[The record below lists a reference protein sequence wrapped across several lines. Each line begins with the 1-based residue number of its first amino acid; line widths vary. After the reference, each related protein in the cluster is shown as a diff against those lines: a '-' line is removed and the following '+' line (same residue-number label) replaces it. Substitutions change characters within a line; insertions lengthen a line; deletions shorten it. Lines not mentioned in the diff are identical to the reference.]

1 MQRAGKR
8 TKSRCKAGKKKPPIK
23 DIFLEVGSCSLIML
37 FSFETTWFWILHMQ
51 LTDLEANYWPNK
63 DVIRMKWVVRCQST
77 SNCSN
82 YVITASIHCEIL
94 ICLKQFIKLCQCV
107 CKGCVLVCVCVGV
120 GGDCTYTSK
129 HMQRAEV
136 SVWCFSLLV
145 STSFLRQDL
154 ISLGAH
160 RWG

>member
-1 MQRAGKR
+1 MQRAEKR
-8 TKSRCKAGKKKPPIK
+8 TKSRCKAGKKQPPIK
-23 DIFLEVGSCSLIML
+23 YIFLEVGSCSLIML

-63 DVIRMKWVVRCQST
+63 DVIIMKWVVCCQST

-82 YVITASIHCEIL
+82 YVITSSIHWEIL
-94 ICLKQFIKLCQCV
+94 ICLKQFIKLCQCL
-107 CKGCVLVCVCVGV
+107 CKGCVLVCMW
-120 GGDCTYTSK
+120 GGCDCTYTSK

-136 SVWCFSLLV
+136 SVWWLSLLV
-145 STSFLRQDL
+145 STSFLSQDL
-154 ISLGAH
+154 ISPGAH